1 MKRIG
6 LFLLAL
12 TLLVGAHAT
21 ASTIDM
27 DSLKDEIVKTSK
39 EIQDQKKDSIMYS
52 KLSADQIMKLKE
64 GEQEVQKQRIENE
77 GRNDMPFNVSSP
89 EIGLQK
95 SKRNSGL

>member
-6 LFLLAL
+6 FILLAL
-12 TLLVGAHAT
+12 ALFIGANA
-21 ASTIDM
+21 ASPAVNM
-27 DSLKDEIVKTSK
+27 DSLKEAIIKNSK